1 MPGAGA
7 LTGEVAAMLE
17 ELGTVMTGRP
27 VAERVVLR
35 VAQLAVLAGV
45 GTPTGIRLSKGL
57 SHVQW
62 PLLAGAEPERV
73 AAVFLALAERGLL
86 MGDGSSLIIPWEAGP
101 LYARALR
108 TA

>member
-7 LTGEVAAMLE
+7 LAAEVATMLE
-17 ELGTVMTGRP
+17 ELGTALARRP

-35 VAQLAVLAGV
+35 LAQLAALAGV
-45 GTPTGIRLSKGL
+45 GTPAGIRLRKGL

-62 PLLAGAEPERV
+62 PLLAGAGPDRV

-86 MGDGSSLIIPWEAGP
+86 VADGSSLIIPWEAGR
-101 LYARALR
+101 LYARTLGRA
-108 TA
+108 